1 MKERERERENGE
13 APALRGGVM
22 IEYNPTIEL
31 KKARSLAYST
41 VGHKH
46 EQNPSTLTGGHFTD
60 IMTW

>member
-1 MKERERERENGE
+1 
-13 APALRGGVM
+13 M